1 TAQQLQA
8 IFTDAN
14 NAPVA
19 NSVITFSVTGP
30 NATTGTATTDSS
42 GKAKFVYSGAAS
54 GVDSIV
60 ASVSAGSNTLNS
72 NTSTINWVVP
82 AQPISTTT
90 INGRIFFSNGSGPFN
105 TPPTATPAFVQNFP
119 TINFNPPT
127 GTVPGMPVSI
137 GVNTRP
143 FTDVTT
149 DLNGNFTGSI
159 VAQGNGVQAGVGSL
173 FNFQAV
179 FTGSYTV
186 AAAGNVTFNFFSD
199 DGFIFGVNNGATRVS
214 GSLFNPPPSGLTPFQ
229 GYPVMGAFNTATAPV
244 ANSITVHFP
253 GPGTYQYE
261 IDYSECCAGELAVT
275 MTSSLSGNHGV
286 PSSGTVTL
294 TPGTNVSKSIGGT
307 ATFSALL
314 TDASGAI
321 IPNVPVLFNVAG
333 ANTIQFQ
340 AVSDSTGHATFS
352 YQGFRTGTDIVQANA
367 QITGMTAVSNQTLV
381 TWNSA
386 ANTAPVVHAGTN
398 QTITLPTNS
407 ATLNGTATDDG
418 LPNGTLTTTWT
429 QVSGP
434 VQAAIASPDQLV
446 TVVSFTQPGTY
457 VFKLTASD
465 SVLTSSANVTITVN
479 QQNLAPFIS
488 ISVDSTVITQPANTV
503 HVTGTV
509 TDDGFPAGST
519 LTTQWT
525 QVSGPSAAT
534 LSNPNSPNTSITFP
548 TAGTYVL
555 KLSASDSQLTS
566 SVSVTITVNPLAL
579 NQAPTVAITAS
590 QTLLTLPSNV
600 VTLAGKIS
608 DDGLPLGAAIPTQ
621 WSQVSGP
628 LPVTFSTPASSS
640 TQVGFPAAG
649 TYVLQ
654 LDASDSQ
661 LTGSATISITVNA
674 AGTNQAPTVAIIADH
689 TSVTLPTNTVTLNGV
704 INDDGLPNGTISTQW
719 AQISGPAAVN
729 IAQVTST
736 SVKVSFPA
744 AGVYVIK
751 LTANDGQLSSEAT
764 IAITVATSGGNQP
777 PTVSAGPSQSVQLP
791 QNTLTL
797 TGYAA
802 DDGLPTGS
810 TLVVQWSEISGPANV
825 SFSNPGSVVTQA
837 SFPVAG
843 VYVLQLSA
851 NDSQLQT
858 TAQVTVTVVNAPVPP
873 PTPPSVSF
881 TGFTDGQEITKP
893 TPIAGSVTTGSWKLE
908 YSLLD
913 GSGNPTIFTTF
924 ASGTAPVTNA
934 TLGTFDPTVLLNGQ
948 YIVRFSST
956 DNAGQTSTTSSTVD
970 VSRNTKVGNF
980 TLSFND
986 LSVPLPGLPI
996 TITRTYDSR
1005 DKRVGD
1011 FGVGWTLS
1019 IANVRVQKTGGAIGS
1034 GWEESQEWSG
1044 FFPTYC
1050 LQAVK
1055 NHTVTITFADGRVY
1069 KFQAVNTPQ
1078 CQQLVPIDAPQIAFT
1093 QISTGSTTAGATL
1106 TPMGDTDLFLDAGI
1120 PGPVNLINAEVE
1132 FADFTQ
1138 FQLTTAEGFT
1148 YILDQK
1154 LGALAVTDPN
1164 GNKLTINPE
1173 GIISSTGRSV
1183 AF

>member
-1 TAQQLQA
+1 NPFTATEQAPIVTISLTAPAEITSGETITYTATLNNIGQAAASQVSATITFPNGTQQVLNFGGNSIPAGGSLTATASYPVPLRQASGPVSATAAVTWHDAVANNYGPLSSSATTNVKQANQPPIVDAGPNQTVPFPNVYPLQGHVTDDGLPNATLISTWTQISGPSQAVFSDPHSPSSTVGLTAIGTYVFRLTGDDSQLTASADVAITTTSANLPPVVKVGPDQTITLPVNTVSLTGSATDDGLPAGSVLAFTWNKIAGPGTVTFANAASPNTTATFSDSGTYLLRLSVSDSQLTASAQMRVIVLPFNDPPVVSAGPDQTIIWPANTVTLAGIATDDGLPAGSVLKTNWAFVSGPTAVLFADPSALNTTVQFNSPGTYVLRLTADDSQFRSSDDVTVIVRSLIDGPPKIISTPVTQFITDPSASPLPTYTYVVVATDPENDPLEYMLTTFPAGMTIDSVTGAITWTPTQNDLGPHTVSVKVREASGQFDTQSYVLNVLTQASVSPLGTLVLSPASAGPVVVGTAQQLQA

-127 GTVPGMPVSI
+127 GTVPGMPGSI

-503 HVTGTV
+503 HVTGT
-509 TDDGFPAGST
+509 
-519 LTTQWT
+519 
-525 QVSGPSAAT
+525 
-534 LSNPNSPNTSITFP
+534 
-548 TAGTYVL
+548 
-555 KLSASDSQLTS
+555 
-566 SVSVTITVNPLAL
+566 
-579 NQAPTVAITAS
+579 
-590 QTLLTLPSNV
+590 
-600 VTLAGKIS
+600 
-608 DDGLPLGAAIPTQ
+608 
-621 WSQVSGP
+621 
-628 LPVTFSTPASSS
+628 
-640 TQVGFPAAG
+640 
-649 TYVLQ
+649 
-654 LDASDSQ
+654 
-661 LTGSATISITVNA
+661 
-674 AGTNQAPTVAIIADH
+674 
-689 TSVTLPTNTVTLNGV
+689 
-704 INDDGLPNGTISTQW
+704 
-719 AQISGPAAVN
+719 
-729 IAQVTST
+729 
-736 SVKVSFPA
+736 
-744 AGVYVIK
+744 
-751 LTANDGQLSSEAT
+751 
-764 IAITVATSGGNQP
+764 
-777 PTVSAGPSQSVQLP
+777 
-791 QNTLTL
+791 
-797 TGYAA
+797 
-802 DDGLPTGS
+802 
-810 TLVVQWSEISGPANV
+810 
-825 SFSNPGSVVTQA
+825 
-837 SFPVAG
+837 
-843 VYVLQLSA
+843 
-851 NDSQLQT
+851 
-858 TAQVTVTVVNAPVPP
+858 
-873 PTPPSVSF
+873 
-881 TGFTDGQEITKP
+881 
-893 TPIAGSVTTGSWKLE
+893 
-908 YSLLD
+908 
-913 GSGNPTIFTTF
+913 
-924 ASGTAPVTNA
+924 
-934 TLGTFDPTVLLNGQ
+934 
-948 YIVRFSST
+948 
-956 DNAGQTSTTSSTVD
+956 
-970 VSRNTKVGNF
+970 
-980 TLSFND
+980 
-986 LSVPLPGLPI
+986 
-996 TITRTYDSR
+996 
-1005 DKRVGD
+1005 
-1011 FGVGWTLS
+1011 
-1019 IANVRVQKTGGAIGS
+1019 
-1034 GWEESQEWSG
+1034 
-1044 FFPTYC
+1044 
-1050 LQAVK
+1050 
-1055 NHTVTITFADGRVY
+1055 
-1069 KFQAVNTPQ
+1069 
-1078 CQQLVPIDAPQIAFT
+1078 
-1093 QISTGSTTAGATL
+1093 
-1106 TPMGDTDLFLDAGI
+1106 
-1120 PGPVNLINAEVE
+1120 
-1132 FADFTQ
+1132 
-1138 FQLTTAEGFT
+1138 
-1148 YILDQK
+1148 
-1154 LGALAVTDPN
+1154 
-1164 GNKLTINPE
+1164 
-1173 GIISSTGRSV
+1173 
-1183 AF
+1183 

>member
-1 TAQQLQA
+1 M
-8 IFTDAN
+8 
-14 NAPVA
+14 
-19 NSVITFSVTGP
+19 
-30 NATTGTATTDSS
+30 
-42 GKAKFVYSGAAS
+42 
-54 GVDSIV
+54 
-60 ASVSAGSNTLNS
+60 
-72 NTSTINWVVP
+72 
-82 AQPISTTT
+82 
-90 INGRIFFSNGSGPFN
+90 
-105 TPPTATPAFVQNFP
+105 
-119 TINFNPPT
+119 
-127 GTVPGMPVSI
+127 PGSI

-159 VAQGNGVQAGVGSL
+159 VAQGNGLQAGVGAL

-340 AVSDSTGHATFS
+340 GVSDSTGRATFS
-352 YQGFRTGTDIVQANA
+352 YQSFRTGTDIVQANA

-386 ANTAPVVHAGTN
+386 ANTAPVVNAGTN

-407 ATLNGTATDDG
+407 ATLSGTATDDG

-429 QVSGP
+429 QISGP
-434 VQAAIASPDQLV
+434 VQAAIANPNQLA
-446 TVVSFTQPGTY
+446 TVVSFTQPGSY
-457 VFKLTASD
+457 VFKLSATD
-465 SVLTSSANVTITVN
+465 SVLTTSANVTITVN
-479 QQNLAPFIS
+479 QQNLAPSMS

-509 TDDGFPAGST
+509 TDDGFPTGST
-519 LTTQWT
+519 LSTQWT
-525 QVSGPSAAT
+525 EVSGPTAAT
-534 LSNPNSPNTSITFP
+534 FSNPNSPNTSITLP
-548 TAGTYVL
+548 AAGTYVL

-566 SVSVTITVNPLAL
+566 SVNVTITVNPPAP
-579 NQAPTVAITAS
+579 NQAPLVTIVAS
-590 QTLLTLPSNV
+590 QTLITLPSNV
-600 VTLAGKIS
+600 VTLSGKIS
-608 DDGLPLGAAIPTQ
+608 DDGLPLGAPITTQ

-628 LPVTFSTPASSS
+628 LPVTFSSPASGS

-654 LDASDSQ
+654 LAASDSQ
-661 LTGSATISITVNA
+661 LTGSATISITVNSV
-674 AGTNQAPTVAIIADH
+674 GTNQAPTVAIIADH
-689 TSVTLPTNTVTLNGV
+689 TSITLPTNTVTLNGV
-704 INDDGLPNGTISTQW
+704 INDDGLPNGTIATQW
-719 AQISGPAAVN
+719 SQISGPAAVN

-736 SVKVSFPA
+736 SVKVSFPT

-764 IAITVATSGGNQP
+764 ITITVTTSGGNQP
-777 PTVSAGPSQSVQLP
+777 PTVSAGPSQSIQLP

-797 TGYAA
+797 NGYAA

-810 TLVVQWSEISGPANV
+810 TLLVSWSEISGPASV
-825 SFSNPGSVVTQA
+825 SFSNPSSVVTQA
-837 SFPVAG
+837 TFSVAG

-851 NDSQLQT
+851 SDSQLQT
-858 TAQVTVTVVNAPVPP
+858 TAQVTITVANAFVPP

-893 TPIAGSVTTGSWKLE
+893 TPIIGSVTTGSWKLE

-913 GSGNPTIFTTF
+913 GSGNPTTFVTF
-924 ASGTAPVTNA
+924 ASGVAPVTNS

-948 YIVRFSST
+948 YVVRFSST
-956 DNAGQTSTTSSTVD
+956 DNAGQTATATSTVD

-986 LSVPLPGLPI
+986 LGVPLPGLPI
-996 TITRTYDSR
+996 TVTRTYDSR

-1019 IANVRVQKTGGAIGS
+1019 VGNVRVQKTGGAIGT
-1034 GWEESQEWSG
+1034 GWDEEVQWSG

-1050 LQAVK
+1050 LQPVK
-1055 NHTVTITFADGRVY
+1055 NHTVSVTFPDGKVY
-1069 KFQAVNTPQ
+1069 KFQAVSTPQ
-1078 CQQLVPIDAPQIAFT
+1078 CQQFVPIDVPQIGFT
-1093 QISTGSTTAGATL
+1093 QVPTGSATAGATL
-1106 TPMGDTDLFLDAGI
+1106 TPIGDTDLLLDAGI

-1138 FQLTTAEGFT
+1138 FQMKTAEGFT

-1154 LGALAVTDPN
+1154 LGATSVTDPN
-1164 GNKLTINPE
+1164 GNKLTINAL
-1173 GIISSTGRSV
+1173 GITSTTGVSV
-1183 AF
+1183 AFVRDAQNRITRITDPNGAAIQYGYDGNGDLVQVIDRSSQSATLAYGPNHYLTDIIDPRGVQA